1 LTSEARQRPEINRW
15 IIATTVMF
23 SSLMVFL
30 DTAVVNV
37 SLPYIAGS
45 LSATVDEATWAL
57 TAYLAATAVILPIS
71 GWLASTF
78 GRRRLMLVSVASFTA
93 ASFLCG
99 IAPSIELLV
108 FFRILQGV
116 TGGMMGPLSQAILLE
131 TFPPEERGKAM
142 AFWAMGIIAAPVLG
156 PLLGG
161 YLTMEASWR
170 WVFYVNVPIG
180 VLALVMIE
188 LFIFDP
194 PYLRRASRRVDY
206 AGIWLLVVGI
216 GALQV
221 VLDRGQED
229 DWFASGLIT
238 TMVAVTV
245 ASLVVFIVRELSIEH
260 PVVDLRVFREI
271 TFSIGTFISSMLF
284 FILFGSM
291 VLLPIF
297 LQTVLGY
304 SPLDAGMA
312 MAPRGLGSLVATPIV
327 GMLLNHVGVRKLL
340 LSGLAIGAGTSWW
353 LSLISLDVGYWD
365 LFWPQFV
372 QGWALGL
379 LFVPLTVVTMSRIS
393 NVDMGNATS
402 VYNVLRNVGS
412 SVGIATVS
420 TFLVRSQYRS
430 FERLRAHFDGFGQRS
445 LVTLGQAR
453 EMFLDAGV
461 PEPAAGE
468 RALRAVAASIDQQ
481 AHLLSFT
488 GAFELLA
495 WLFVSMMPLV
505 YLMQAHRSRSG
516 GTSY

>member
-1 LTSEARQRPEINRW
+1 
-15 IIATTVMF
+15 MF
-23 SSLMVFL
+23 SSLMVFV

-57 TAYLAATAVILPIS
+57 TAYLAATAVVLPIS

-78 GRRRLMLVSVASFTA
+78 GRRRLMLLSVASFTM

-99 IAPSIELLV
+99 MAPSLELLV

-116 TGGMMGPLSQAILLE
+116 TGGMMGPLSQSILLE

-142 AFWAMGIIAAPVLG
+142 AFWAMGIIAAPILG

-194 PYLRRASRRVDY
+194 PYLRRTSTRVDY

-221 VLDRGQED
+221 VLDKGQED
-229 DWFASGLIT
+229 DWFSSGFIT
-238 TMVAVTV
+238 AMVAVAV
-245 ASLVVFIVRELSIEH
+245 ASLVVFVVRELSIEN
-260 PVVDLRVFREI
+260 PVVDLSVFRDI

-327 GMLLNHVGVRKLL
+327 GLLLNPVGARKLL
-340 LSGLAIGAGTSWW
+340 LLGLAIGAGTSWW
-353 LSLISLDVGYWD
+353 LSRISLDVGYWD

-379 LFVPLTVVTMSRIS
+379 LFVPLTVVSMSRIS
-393 NVDMGNATS
+393 NVDMGNAPS

-412 SVGIATVS
+412 SVGIATGS
-420 TFLVRSQYRS
+420 TFLVRSQYRN
-430 FERLRAHFDGFGQRS
+430 FEGLRAHYDGFGQRS
-445 LVTLGQAR
+445 LATLGQAR
-453 EMFLDAGV
+453 EMFLDVGV
-461 PEPAAGE
+461 PEPVASE
-468 RALRAVAASIDQQ
+468 RALQTVVDSIGQQ

-488 GAFELLA
+488 AAFELLA
-495 WLFVSMMPLV
+495 WLFLAMMPLIV
-505 YLMQAHRSRSG
+505 LMQTRRSRSSG
-516 GTSY
+516 IAH